1 MNLREALDRE
11 HSKRQTMRI
20 VEYVGDDAER
30 FAELI
35 GIFFEDEFRYAQRA
49 AWALN
54 YCVERHPGL
63 AGPYLE
69 KLVDL
74 LKEKQAHNAV
84 PRNIARMLQF
94 VEIPENLLGKA
105 YSHCVDLFDDEREPI
120 AVRVFALTVATK
132 IAKREPELI
141 NELQMIV
148 KKHLP
153 HASAGIRS
161 RAREILNAKAPK

>member
-20 VEYVGDDAER
+20 VEYVGDDAQR

-54 YCVERHPGL
+54 YCVQYHPEL
-63 AGPYLE
+63 AEPYLE
-69 KLVDL
+69 RLIDL
-74 LKEKQAHNAV
+74 LAESQVHKAV
-84 PRNIARMLQF
+84 PRNIARLLQF
-94 VEIPENLLGKA
+94 VEIPENLMGKA
-105 YSHCVDLFDDEREPI
+105 YSRCVDLFDDQAEPV
-120 AVRVFALTVATK
+120 AVRVFALEVASQ
-132 IAKREPELI
+132 IAKREPALV

-148 KKHLP
+148 RKHLP
-153 HASAGIRS
+153 HASAGIKA
-161 RAREILNAKAPK
+161 RARKILSAKSPE

>member
-35 GIFFEDEFRYAQRA
+35 EIFFEDEFRYAQRA

-54 YCVERHPGL
+54 YCAQYHPEL
-63 AGPYLE
+63 VKPYLE
-69 KLVDL
+69 KLIDL
-74 LKEKQAHNAV
+74 LKEKQTHKAV
-84 PRNIARMLQF
+84 PRNIARLLQF
-94 VEIPENLLGKA
+94 VEIPERLMGKA
-105 YSHCVDLFDDEREPI
+105 YSHCVDLFDDLAEPV
-120 AVRVFALTVATK
+120 AVRVFALEVATQ
-132 IAKREPELI
+132 IATREPALI

-148 KKHLP
+148 RKHLP
-153 HASAGIRS
+153 HASAGIKA
-161 RAREILNAKAPK
+161 RARKILAAKPK

>member
-1 MNLREALDRE
+1 MNLRETLRAE
-11 HSKRQTMRI
+11 HSKASTLRI
-20 VEYVGDDAER
+20 VGYVGNDADR

-35 GIFFEDEFRYAQRA
+35 GIFFEGEYRLTQRA

-54 YCVERHPGL
+54 YCAERHPEL
-63 AGPYLE
+63 VEPYLE

-84 PRNIARMLQF
+84 PRNVARMLQF
-94 VEIPENLLGKA
+94 VEIPEELLGKA

-120 AVRVFALTVATK
+120 AVRVFALAVATR

-161 RAREILNAKAPK
+161 RAREILSAKA

>member
-35 GIFFEDEFRYAQRA
+35 QIFFEDEFRYAQRS

-54 YCVERHPGL
+54 YCVQYHPEL
-63 AGPYLE
+63 VKPYLE
-69 KLVDL
+69 QLIDL
-74 LKEKQAHNAV
+74 LPESQVHKAV
-84 PRNIARMLQF
+84 PRNVARILQF
-94 VEIPENLLGKA
+94 VELPEQLFGKA

-120 AVRVFALTVATK
+120 AVRVFALAVATK

-153 HASAGIRS
+153 QASAGIRS